1 MNIYFCFEK
10 TDYCG
15 LYVIAETR
23 GQAKRMFAV
32 EVTEYFT
39 DIRCH
44 IYRKNV
50 EEKAGII
57 EPEDTKLLNKY
68 NLEYHDEE
76 QADNWGYECV
86 L

>member
-10 TDYCG
+10 SDYSG

-23 GQAKRMFAV
+23 GKAKRIFAD

-39 DIRCH
+39 DIRSH

-50 EEKAGII
+50 KGKEGII
-57 EPEDTKLLNKY
+57 EPEDTKLLKKY

-76 QADNWGYECV
+76 QADNWGHECV